1 MVIWFVG
8 ISGSGKSTLGKM
20 LDNYFKDN
28 NKKSFIIDGDIVRDF
43 FENDLG
49 YSSDERKQNIKRIL
63 LAAHVLEQNGITPIV
78 CNISPFESLREF
90 ARSKYNDYVQIY
102 LNKDMNVARK
112 SDVKD
117 VYKNN
122 MNNTPIV
129 GIDMIF
135 EEPSKSEL
143 VLNVD
148 DEDELISLNKIIAY
162 LDKKTL

>member
-20 LDNYFKDN
+20 LDNYFKEN
-28 NKKSFIIDGDIVRDF
+28 GIKSYIIDGDIVRDF

-49 YSSDERKQNIKRIL
+49 YSPDERKQNIKRIL
-63 LAAHVLEQNGITPIV
+63 LATHVLEQNGIIPIV
-78 CNISPFESLREF
+78 CNISPFETLREF

-117 VYKNN
+117 IYKNN
-122 MNNTPIV
+122 INNTPIV

-135 EEPSKSEL
+135 EEPSISEL
-143 VLNVD
+143 VINVD
-148 DEDELISLNKIIAY
+148 DEDELTSLKKIIAY
-162 LDKKTL
+162 LDKK